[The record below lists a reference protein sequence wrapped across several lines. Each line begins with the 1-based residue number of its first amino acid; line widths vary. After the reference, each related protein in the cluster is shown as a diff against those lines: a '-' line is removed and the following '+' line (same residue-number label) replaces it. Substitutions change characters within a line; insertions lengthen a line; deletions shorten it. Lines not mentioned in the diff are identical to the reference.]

1 MKNKKLA
8 GSLLLLLTALIWGSA
23 FVSQR
28 IGMSY
33 VEPLTFNSIRTF
45 IGGLFLIPFIPVFCR
60 NKPVIPGPG
69 KERRDL
75 LTGGLVCGLLLC
87 LATNLQQVG
96 IQYTSAGKAGFITSL
111 YIVLVPCLGL
121 FIGQRIGKALWA
133 AVFLAVCG
141 LYLLCMS
148 EKLVLERGDLYILL
162 CALTFAFH
170 ILAVGYYAARTDGIK
185 LSCLQFLISGAVGIA
200 FMFIFETPQIKD
212 ILACCFP
219 ILYAG
224 IFSCGLAYTFQIIGQ
239 KHVSPAVA
247 SLLMSFESVF
257 AALSGWAIL
266 GEHLSIK
273 ELSGCIL
280 MFCAVLLAQLPEKKK

>member
-1 MKNKKLA
+1 MKNKQLA
-8 GSLLLLLTALIWGSA
+8 GSLLLLFTALIWGCA

-33 VEPLTFNSIRTF
+33 VGPFTFNSIRTF
-45 IGGLFLIPFIPVFCR
+45 IGGLFLIPFIPIFCR
-60 NKPVIPGPG
+60 NQPMLPPKGSARKV
-69 KERRDL
+69 L

-96 IQYTSAGKAGFITSL
+96 IQYTTAGKAGFITSL
-111 YIVLVPCLGL
+111 YIVLVPLLGL
-121 FIGQRIGKALWA
+121 FIGQRVRISLWV
-133 AVFLAVCG
+133 AVILAVIG
-141 LYLLCMS
+141 LYLLCMGGH
-148 EKLVLERGDLYILL
+148 LVLERGDLYILL

-170 ILAVGYYAARTDGIK
+170 ILAVGYFATRTDGIK
-185 LSCLQFLISGAVGIA
+185 LSCLQFLISGAVGMI
-200 FMFIFETPQIKD
+200 FMFIFETPRIND
-212 ILACCFP
+212 ILACTLP

-257 AALSGWAIL
+257 AALSGALIL
-266 GEHLSIK
+266 GEHFSSR
-273 ELSGCIL
+273 ELIGCLL
-280 MFCAVLLAQLPEKKK
+280 MFCAVILAQLPEKK

>member
-1 MKNKKLA
+1 MKNKQLA
-8 GSLLLLLTALIWGSA
+8 GSLLLLFTALIWGCA

-33 VEPLTFNSIRTF
+33 VGPFTFNSIRTF
-45 IGGLFLIPFIPVFCR
+45 IGGLFLIPFIPIFCR
-60 NKPVIPGPG
+60 NQPMLPPKGSARKV
-69 KERRDL
+69 L

-96 IQYTSAGKAGFITSL
+96 IQYTTAGKAGFITSL
-111 YIVLVPCLGL
+111 YIVLVPLLGL
-121 FIGQRIGKALWA
+121 FVGQRVRISLWV
-133 AVFLAVCG
+133 AVILAVIG
-141 LYLLCMS
+141 LYLLCMGGR
-148 EKLVLERGDLYILL
+148 LVLERGDLYILL

-170 ILAVGYYAARTDGIK
+170 ILAVGYFATRTDGIK
-185 LSCLQFLISGAVGIA
+185 LSCLQFLISGAVGMI
-200 FMFIFETPQIKD
+200 FMFIFETPRIND
-212 ILACCFP
+212 ILACTLP

-257 AALSGWAIL
+257 AALSGALIL
-266 GEHLSIK
+266 GEHFSSR
-273 ELSGCIL
+273 ELIGCLL
-280 MFCAVLLAQLPEKKK
+280 MFCAVILAQLPEKK

>member
-1 MKNKKLA
+1 MDNKKLA
-8 GSLLLLLTALIWGSA
+8 GSLLLLFTALIWGCA

-60 NKPVIPGPG
+60 NKPMLPKPGR
-69 KERRDL
+69 ERNL
-75 LTGGLVCGLLLC
+75 LLAGGLVCGLLLC
-87 LATNLQQVG
+87 LATNLQQIG

-121 FIGQRIGKALWA
+121 FIGQKVRFILWG
-133 AVFLAVCG
+133 AVLLAVCG
-141 LYLLCMS
+141 LYMLCMG
-148 EKLVLERGDLYILL
+148 EKLEIERGDFYILL

-170 ILAVGYYAARTDGIK
+170 ILAVGYFATRTDGIK
-185 LSCLQFLISGAVGIA
+185 LSCLQFLISGGVGMV
-200 FMFIFETPQIKD
+200 FMFLFETPHIQNI
-212 ILACCFP
+212 IACYLP

-239 KHVSPAVA
+239 KYVSPSIA
-247 SLLMSFESVF
+247 SLLMSFEAVF
-257 AALSGWAIL
+257 AALSGWIIL
-266 GEHLSIK
+266 GEQLSPK
-273 ELSGCIL
+273 ELSGCLL
-280 MFCAVLLAQLPEKKK
+280 MFCAVILAQLPERK

>member
-8 GSLLLLLTALIWGSA
+8 GSLLLLLTALIWGCA

-33 VEPLTFNSIRTF
+33 VQPFTFNSIRTF

-60 NKPVIPGPG
+60 NKPMLPPKGQ
-69 KERRDL
+69 ERKVL
-75 LTGGLVCGLLLC
+75 LAGGLICGLLLC

-96 IQYTSAGKAGFITSL
+96 LQYTTAGKGGFITSL

-121 FIGQRIGKALWA
+121 FIGQRFGKALWA
-133 AVFLAVCG
+133 AVFLAVAG
-141 LYLLCMS
+141 LYLLCLG
-148 EKLVLERGDLYILL
+148 ERFVLERGDFYILL

-170 ILAVGYYAARTDGIK
+170 ILAVGYYATRTDGIK
-185 LSCLQFLISGAVGIA
+185 LSCLQFLISGAVGMV
-200 FMFIFETPQIKD
+200 FMFIFETPHVKD
-212 ILACCFP
+212 ILACALP

-239 KHVSPAVA
+239 KHVDPAVA

-257 AALSGWAIL
+257 AALSGALIL
-266 GEHLSIK
+266 GETLSLK

-280 MFCAVLLAQLPEKKK
+280 MFCAVILAQLPEKK

>member
-8 GSLLLLLTALIWGSA
+8 GSLLLLLTAFIWGCA

-33 VEPLTFNSIRTF
+33 VGPFTFNSIRTF

-60 NKPVIPGPG
+60 SKPMFPPAGS
-69 KERRDL
+69 ERKVL
-75 LTGGLVCGLLLC
+75 LSGGVVCGLLLC

-133 AVFLAVCG
+133 AVVLAVCG
-141 LYLLCMS
+141 LYLLCIG
-148 EKLVLERGDLYILL
+148 ERFALERGDLYILL

-170 ILAVGYYAARTDGIK
+170 ILAVGYFATRTDGVK
-185 LSCLQFLISGAVGIA
+185 LSCLQFLISGAVGMV
-200 FMFIFETPQIKD
+200 FMFIFETPHIKD
-212 ILACCFP
+212 IMACMLP

-239 KHVSPAVA
+239 KHVPPAVA

-257 AALSGWAIL
+257 AALSGWVIL
-266 GEHLSIK
+266 KEHFSLK
-273 ELSGCIL
+273 ELTGCLL
-280 MFCAVLLAQLPEKKK
+280 MFAAVILAQLPEKK

>member
-1 MKNKKLA
+1 
-8 GSLLLLLTALIWGSA
+8 GSLLLLLTALIWGCA

-33 VEPLTFNSIRTF
+33 VEPFTFNSIRTF
-45 IGGLFLIPFIPVFCR
+45 IGGLFLIPFIPLFCR
-60 NKPVIPGPG
+60 NKPMLPPKGQD
-69 KERRDL
+69 RSML

-121 FIGQRIGKALWA
+121 FIGQRIGKLLWA
-133 AVFLAVCG
+133 AVLLAVVG

-148 EKLVLERGDLYILL
+148 GKLVLERGDLYILL

-170 ILAVGYYAARTDGIK
+170 ILAVGYFATRTDGIK
-185 LSCLQFLISGAVGIA
+185 LSCLQFLISGAVGMLLM
-200 FMFIFETPQIKD
+200 FMFETTHIKD
-212 ILACCFP
+212 ILACTLP

-239 KHVSPAVA
+239 KHVDPTVA

-266 GEHLSIK
+266 GEQFSVK

-280 MFCAVLLAQLPEKKK
+280 MFCAVILAQLPEKKK

>member
-8 GSLLLLLTALIWGSA
+8 GSLLLLLTALIWGAA

-33 VEPLTFNSIRTF
+33 VEPFTFNSIRTF

-60 NKPVIPGPG
+60 DKHVFAQPGQG
-69 KERRDL
+69 RRVL
-75 LTGGLVCGLLLC
+75 LTGGLVCGILLC
-87 LATNLQQVG
+87 IATNLQQVG
-96 IQYTSAGKAGFITSL
+96 VQYTSAGKAGFITSL

-121 FIGQRIGKALWA
+121 FIGQRIRISVWV
-133 AVFLAVCG
+133 AVLLAVCG
-141 LYLLCMS
+141 LYLLCMGD
-148 EKLVLERGDLYILL
+148 KLVLERGDFYIIL

-170 ILAVGYYAARTDGIK
+170 ILAVGYFTTRTDGIK
-185 LSCLQFLISGAVGIA
+185 LACLQFLISGAIGMVL
-200 FMFIFETPQIKD
+200 MFIFETPHIKD
-212 ILACCFP
+212 ILACLYP

-239 KHVSPAVA
+239 RHVDPAVA

-257 AALSGWAIL
+257 AALSGALIL
-266 GEHLSIK
+266 GERLSIK
-273 ELSGCIL
+273 ELSGCLL
-280 MFCAVLLAQLPEKKK
+280 MFAAVILAQLPEKK

>member
-1 MKNKKLA
+1 MKNKQLA
-8 GSLLLLLTALIWGSA
+8 GSLLLLLTALIWGCA

-33 VEPLTFNSIRTF
+33 VGPFTFNSIRTF
-45 IGGLFLIPFIPVFCR
+45 IGGLFLIPFIPIICR
-60 NKPVIPGPG
+60 NQPMLPPKGSARKV
-69 KERRDL
+69 L

-96 IQYTSAGKAGFITSL
+96 IQYTTAGKAGFITSL
-111 YIVLVPCLGL
+111 YIVLVPLLGL
-121 FIGQRIGKALWA
+121 FVGQRVRISLWV
-133 AVFLAVCG
+133 AVILAVIG
-141 LYLLCMS
+141 LYLLCMGGR
-148 EKLVLERGDLYILL
+148 LVLERGDLYILL

-170 ILAVGYYAARTDGIK
+170 ILAVGYFATRTDGIK
-185 LSCLQFLISGAVGIA
+185 LSCLQFLISGAVGMI
-200 FMFIFETPQIKD
+200 FMFIFETPRIND
-212 ILACCFP
+212 ILACTLP

-257 AALSGWAIL
+257 AALSGALIL
-266 GEHLSIK
+266 GEHFSSR
-273 ELSGCIL
+273 ELIGCLL
-280 MFCAVLLAQLPEKKK
+280 MFCAVILAQLPEKK

>member
-1 MKNKKLA
+1 MKNKQLA
-8 GSLLLLLTALIWGSA
+8 GSLLLLFTALIWGCA

-33 VEPLTFNSIRTF
+33 VGPFTFNSIRTF
-45 IGGLFLIPFIPVFCR
+45 IGGLFLIPFIPIFCR
-60 NKPVIPGPG
+60 NQPMLPPKGSARKV
-69 KERRDL
+69 L

-96 IQYTSAGKAGFITSL
+96 IQYTTAGKAGFITSL
-111 YIVLVPCLGL
+111 YIVLVPLLGL
-121 FIGQRIGKALWA
+121 FIGQRVRISLWV
-133 AVFLAVCG
+133 AVILAVIG
-141 LYLLCMS
+141 LYLLCMGGR
-148 EKLVLERGDLYILL
+148 LVLERGDLYILL

-170 ILAVGYYAARTDGIK
+170 ILAVGYFATRTDGIK
-185 LSCLQFLISGAVGIA
+185 LSCLQFLISGAVGMI
-200 FMFIFETPQIKD
+200 FMFIFETPRIND
-212 ILACCFP
+212 ILACTLP

-257 AALSGWAIL
+257 AALSGALIL
-266 GEHLSIK
+266 GEHFSSR
-273 ELSGCIL
+273 ELIGCLL
-280 MFCAVLLAQLPEKKK
+280 MFCAVILAQLPEKK

>member
-1 MKNKKLA
+1 MVPPKGEERRILLA
-8 GSLLLLLTALIWGSA
+8 GG
-23 FVSQR
+23 V
-28 IGMSY
+28 
-33 VEPLTFNSIRTF
+33 
-45 IGGLFLIPFIPVFCR
+45 
-60 NKPVIPGPG
+60 
-69 KERRDL
+69 
-75 LTGGLVCGLLLC
+75 VCGLLLC

-96 IQYTSAGKAGFITSL
+96 IQYTTAGKAGFITSL

-133 AVFLAVCG
+133 AVVLAVCG
-141 LYLLCMS
+141 LYLLCMG

-170 ILAVGYYAARTDGIK
+170 ILAVGYYATRTDGVK
-185 LSCLQFLISGAVGIA
+185 LSCLQFLISGAVGMV
-200 FMFIFETPQIKD
+200 FMFIFETPHIKD
-212 ILACCFP
+212 ILACAFP

-257 AALSGWAIL
+257 AALSGAVIL
-266 GEHLSIK
+266 GEQLSLK

-280 MFCAVLLAQLPEKKK
+280 MFCAVILAQLPEKKR

>member
-8 GSLLLLLTALIWGSA
+8 GSLLLLLTAFIWGCA

-33 VEPLTFNSIRTF
+33 VQPFTFNSIRTF

-60 NKPVIPGPG
+60 NKPMIPPKGQ
-69 KERRDL
+69 ERKVL
-75 LTGGLVCGLLLC
+75 FTGGLICGLLLC

-96 IQYTSAGKAGFITSL
+96 LQYTTAGKGGFITSL

-133 AVFLAVCG
+133 AVVLAVVG
-141 LYLLCMS
+141 LYLLCMG
-148 EKLVLERGDLYILL
+148 ERLVLERGDFYILL

-170 ILAVGYYAARTDGIK
+170 ILTIGYYATRTDGIK
-185 LSCLQFLISGAVGIA
+185 LSCLQFLISGAVGMV
-200 FMFIFETPQIKD
+200 FMFIFETPHIKD
-212 ILACCFP
+212 ILACTLP

-239 KHVSPAVA
+239 KHVDPTVA

-257 AALSGWAIL
+257 AALSGAIIL
-266 GEHLSIK
+266 GEHLSFK

-280 MFCAVLLAQLPEKKK
+280 MFCAVILAQLPERRK

>member
-8 GSLLLLLTALIWGSA
+8 GSLLLLLTALIWGCA

-33 VEPLTFNSIRTF
+33 VQPFTFNSIRTF

-60 NKPVIPGPG
+60 SKPMLPPKG
-69 KERRDL
+69 EDRRVL
-75 LTGGLVCGLLLC
+75 LAGGLVCGLLLC

-121 FIGQRIGKALWA
+121 FIGQRAGKAVWA
-133 AVFLAVCG
+133 AVVLAVAG
-141 LYLLCMS
+141 LYLLCMG
-148 EKLVLERGDLYILL
+148 ERLVLERGDFYIIL

-170 ILAVGYYAARTDGIK
+170 ILAVGYYATRTDGIK
-185 LSCLQFLISGAVGIA
+185 LSCLQFLISGAVGMV
-200 FMFIFETPQIKD
+200 FMFIFETPHVKD
-212 ILACCFP
+212 ILACTFP

-239 KHVSPAVA
+239 KHVDPAVA

-257 AALSGWAIL
+257 AVLSGALIL
-266 GEHLSIK
+266 REHLSIK

-280 MFCAVLLAQLPEKKK
+280 MFCAVILAQLPERK

>member
-1 MKNKKLA
+1 MKNKQLA

-60 NKPVIPGPG
+60 NKPIVPQPGQ
-69 KERRDL
+69 ERKIL

-96 IQYTSAGKAGFITSL
+96 IQYTTAGKAGFITSL

-121 FIGQRIGKALWA
+121 FIGQRVGKALWA
-133 AVFLAVCG
+133 AVVLAVCG
-141 LYLLCMS
+141 LYLLCIGES
-148 EKLVLERGDLYILL
+148 FALERGDLYILL

-170 ILAVGYYAARTDGIK
+170 ILAVGYFATRTDGIK
-185 LSCLQFLISGAVGIA
+185 LSCLQFLISGALGML
-200 FMFIFETPQIKD
+200 FMFIFETPHIKD
-212 ILACCFP
+212 ILACAFP

-257 AALSGWAIL
+257 AALSGALVL
-266 GEHLSIK
+266 GEHLSLK

-280 MFCAVLLAQLPEKKK
+280 MFCAVILAQLPEKRK

>member
-1 MKNKKLA
+1 MRNKKLA

-60 NKPVIPGPG
+60 NKPIIPKPG
-69 KERRDL
+69 QERKVL
-75 LTGGLVCGLLLC
+75 LAGGLACGLLLC
-87 LATNLQQVG
+87 LASNLQQVG
-96 IQYTSAGKAGFITSL
+96 IQYTTAGKAGFITSL

-121 FIGQRIGKALWA
+121 VIGQRIGKALWG
-133 AVFLAVCG
+133 AVLLAVCG

-148 EKLVLERGDLYILL
+148 EKLVLERGDLYIIL
-162 CALTFAFH
+162 CALAFAFH
-170 ILAVGYYAARTDGIK
+170 ILAVGYFATRTEGIK
-185 LSCLQFLISGAVGIA
+185 LACLQFLVSGAVGML
-200 FMFIFETPQIKD
+200 FMFIFETPHIKD
-212 ILACCFP
+212 ILACSFP

-239 KHVSPAVA
+239 VHVPPAVA
-247 SLLMSFESVF
+247 SILMSFESVF

-266 GEHLSIK
+266 GEQLSLK

-280 MFCAVLLAQLPEKKK
+280 MFCAVILAQLPEKKK

>member
-45 IGGLFLIPFIPVFCR
+45 LGGLFLIPFIPVFCR
-60 NKPVIPGPG
+60 KKPDSSDSSSNRMLII
-69 KERRDL
+69 
-75 LTGGLVCGLLLC
+75 GGIACGLLLC
-87 LATNLQQVG
+87 LASNLQQVG
-96 IQYTSAGKAGFITSL
+96 IQYTTAGKAGFITSL

-121 FIGQRIGKALWA
+121 FIGQRIRTSMWI
-133 AVFLAVCG
+133 AVLLAVCG
-141 LYLLCMS
+141 LYLLCMG
-148 EKLVLERGDLYILL
+148 ERLKLERGDFYIIL
-162 CALTFAFH
+162 CALAFSFH
-170 ILAVGYYAARTDGIK
+170 ILAVGYYAPRTDGVK
-185 LSCLQFLISGAVGIA
+185 LACLQFLISGAVGML
-200 FMFIFETPQIKD
+200 FMFIFETPHIKD
-212 ILACCFP
+212 IIACLGP

-239 KHVSPAVA
+239 VYVDPAVA

-257 AALSGWAIL
+257 AVLSGWLIL
-266 GEHLSIK
+266 GEHLSLK

-280 MFCAVLLAQLPEKKK
+280 MFCAVILAQLPEKRK

>member
-1 MKNKKLA
+1 MRNKKLA

-28 IGMSY
+28 VGMSY
-33 VEPLTFNSIRTF
+33 VGPLTFNSIRTF
-45 IGGLFLIPFIPVFCR
+45 IGGLFLIPFIPVFCKGR
-60 NKPVIPGPG
+60 PMLPKQGQ
-69 KERRDL
+69 ERKML
-75 LTGGLVCGLLLC
+75 VTGGLACGLLLC
-87 LATNLQQVG
+87 LASNLQQVG

-133 AVFLAVCG
+133 AVLLAVCG

-148 EKLVLERGDLYILL
+148 GRLVLERGDFYILL
-162 CALTFAFH
+162 CALAFAFH
-170 ILAVGYYAARTDGIK
+170 ILAVGYFATRTDGIK
-185 LSCLQFLISGAVGIA
+185 LACLQFLVSGAVGMLCMA
-200 FMFIFETPQIKD
+200 LFETPHIKD
-212 ILACCFP
+212 ILTCSFP

-239 KHVSPAVA
+239 VHVAPAVA

-257 AALSGWAIL
+257 AVLSGWAIL
-266 GEHLSIK
+266 GEHLSLK
-273 ELSGCIL
+273 ELTGCLL
-280 MFCAVLLAQLPEKKK
+280 MFCAVILAQMPEKK

>member
-60 NKPVIPGPG
+60 NRPMLPPKGT
-69 KERRDL
+69 ERNVL
-75 LTGGLVCGLLLC
+75 LAGGLVCGLLLC
-87 LATNLQQVG
+87 IASNLQQVG

-121 FIGQRIGKALWA
+121 FIGQRIGKLMWT
-133 AVFLAVCG
+133 AVLLAVVG
-141 LYLLCMS
+141 LYLLCMG
-148 EKLVLERGDLYILL
+148 EKLVLERGDLYIIL
-162 CALTFAFH
+162 CALAFAFH
-170 ILAVGYYAARTDGIK
+170 ILAVGYFATRTDGIK
-185 LSCLQFLISGAVGIA
+185 LACLQFLVSGAVGMLCMA
-200 FMFIFETPQIKD
+200 LFETPHIKD
-212 ILACCFP
+212 ILACSFP

-239 KHVSPAVA
+239 VHVAPAVA

-257 AALSGWAIL
+257 AVLSGWAIL
-266 GEHLSIK
+266 GEHLSFK

-280 MFCAVLLAQLPEKKK
+280 MFCAVILAQLPEKKK

>member
-1 MKNKKLA
+1 P
-8 GSLLLLLTALIWGSA
+8 
-23 FVSQR
+23 F
-28 IGMSY
+28 
-33 VEPLTFNSIRTF
+33 TFNSIRTF

-60 NKPVIPGPG
+60 NKPMIPPAGSG
-69 KERRDL
+69 RSEL
-75 LTGGLVCGLLLC
+75 LAGGLVCGLLLC
-87 LATNLQQVG
+87 IATNLQQVG

-133 AVFLAVCG
+133 AVVLAVCG
-141 LYLLCMS
+141 LYLLCMG

-170 ILAVGYYAARTDGIK
+170 ILAVGYFATRTDGIK
-185 LSCLQFLISGAVGIA
+185 LACLQFLISGALGMIL
-200 FMFIFETPQIKD
+200 MFIFETPHIKD
-212 ILACCFP
+212 ILACSFP

-266 GEHLSIK
+266 GEQLSLK
-273 ELSGCIL
+273 ELSGCLL
-280 MFCAVLLAQLPEKKK
+280 MFCAVILAQLPEKKR

>member
-1 MKNKKLA
+1 MKNKQLA
-8 GSLLLLLTALIWGSA
+8 GSLLLLFTALIWGFA

-33 VEPLTFNSIRTF
+33 VGPFTFNSIRTF
-45 IGGLFLIPFIPVFCR
+45 IGGLFLIPFIPIFCR
-60 NKPVIPGPG
+60 NQPMLPPKGSARKV
-69 KERRDL
+69 L

-96 IQYTSAGKAGFITSL
+96 IQYTTAGKAGFITSL
-111 YIVLVPCLGL
+111 YIVLVPLLGL
-121 FIGQRIGKALWA
+121 FVGQRVRISLWV
-133 AVFLAVCG
+133 AVILAVIG
-141 LYLLCMS
+141 LYLLCMGGR
-148 EKLVLERGDLYILL
+148 LVLERGDLYILL

-170 ILAVGYYAARTDGIK
+170 ILAVGYFATRTDGIK
-185 LSCLQFLISGAVGIA
+185 LSCLQFLISGAVGMI
-200 FMFIFETPQIKD
+200 FMFILETPRIND
-212 ILACCFP
+212 ILACTLP

-257 AALSGWAIL
+257 AALSGALIL
-266 GEHLSIK
+266 GEHFSSR
-273 ELSGCIL
+273 ELIGCLL
-280 MFCAVLLAQLPEKKK
+280 MFCAVILAQLPEKK

>member
-1 MKNKKLA
+1 MKNKQLA
-8 GSLLLLLTALIWGSA
+8 GSLLLLLTALIWGCA

-33 VEPLTFNSIRTF
+33 VGPFTFNSIRTF
-45 IGGLFLIPFIPVFCR
+45 IGGLFLIPFIPIFCR
-60 NKPVIPGPG
+60 NQPMLPPKGSARTV
-69 KERRDL
+69 L

-96 IQYTSAGKAGFITSL
+96 IQYTTAGKAGFITSL
-111 YIVLVPCLGL
+111 YIVLVPLLGL
-121 FIGQRIGKALWA
+121 FIGQRVRISLWV
-133 AVFLAVCG
+133 AVILAVIG
-141 LYLLCMS
+141 LYLLCMGGR
-148 EKLVLERGDLYILL
+148 LVLERGDLYILL

-170 ILAVGYYAARTDGIK
+170 ILAVGYFATRTDGIK
-185 LSCLQFLISGAVGIA
+185 LSCLQFLISGAVGMI
-200 FMFIFETPQIKD
+200 FMFIFETPRIND
-212 ILACCFP
+212 ILVCTLP

-257 AALSGWAIL
+257 AALSGALIL
-266 GEHLSIK
+266 GEHFSAR
-273 ELSGCIL
+273 ELIGCLL
-280 MFCAVLLAQLPEKKK
+280 MFCAVILAQLPEKK

>member
-8 GSLLLLLTALIWGSA
+8 GSLLLLLTAFIWGCA

-33 VEPLTFNSIRTF
+33 VQPFTFNSIRTF

-60 NKPVIPGPG
+60 NKPMIPPAGSG
-69 KERRDL
+69 RSEL
-75 LTGGLVCGLLLC
+75 FAGGLVCGLLLC
-87 LATNLQQVG
+87 IATNLQQVG

-133 AVFLAVCG
+133 AVVLAVCG
-141 LYLLCMS
+141 LYLLCMG

-170 ILAVGYYAARTDGIK
+170 ILAVGYFATRTDGIK
-185 LSCLQFLISGAVGIA
+185 LACLQFLISGALGMIL
-200 FMFIFETPQIKD
+200 MFIFETPHLKD
-212 ILACCFP
+212 ILACSFP

-266 GEHLSIK
+266 GEQLSLK
-273 ELSGCIL
+273 ELSGCLL
-280 MFCAVLLAQLPEKKK
+280 MFCAVILAQLPEKKR

>member
-8 GSLLLLLTALIWGSA
+8 GSLLLLLTALIWGCA

-33 VEPLTFNSIRTF
+33 VQPFTFNSIRTF

-60 NKPVIPGPG
+60 NKPMLPPKGQ
-69 KERRDL
+69 ERKVL

-96 IQYTSAGKAGFITSL
+96 LQYTTAGKGGFITSL

-133 AVFLAVCG
+133 AVVLAVMG
-141 LYLLCMS
+141 LYLLCMG
-148 EKLVLERGDLYILL
+148 ERLVLERGDFYILL

-170 ILAVGYYAARTDGIK
+170 ILAVGYYATRTDGIK
-185 LSCLQFLISGAVGIA
+185 LSCLQFLISGAVGMVL
-200 FMFIFETPQIKD
+200 MFIFETPRVND
-212 ILACCFP
+212 ILACTLP

-239 KHVSPAVA
+239 KHVDPTVA

-257 AALSGWAIL
+257 AALSGAVIL
-266 GEHLSIK
+266 GEHLSLK

-280 MFCAVLLAQLPEKKK
+280 MFCAVILAQLPEKKR

>member
-8 GSLLLLLTALIWGSA
+8 GSLLLLLTALIWGCA

-33 VEPLTFNSIRTF
+33 VQPFTFNSIRTF

-60 NKPVIPGPG
+60 NKPMLPPKGQ
-69 KERRDL
+69 ERKVL

-96 IQYTSAGKAGFITSL
+96 IQYTTAGKAGFITSL

-133 AVFLAVCG
+133 AVVLAVVG
-141 LYLLCMS
+141 LYLLCMG
-148 EKLVLERGDLYILL
+148 ERLVLERGDLYILL

-170 ILAVGYYAARTDGIK
+170 ILAVGYYATRTDGIK
-185 LSCLQFLISGAVGIA
+185 LSCLQFLISGVVGMA
-200 FMFIFETPQIKD
+200 FMFIFETPHVKD
-212 ILACCFP
+212 IMACLFP

-239 KHVSPAVA
+239 RHVSPAVA

-257 AALSGWAIL
+257 AALSGALIL
-266 GEHLSIK
+266 GEHLSLK

-280 MFCAVLLAQLPEKKK
+280 MFCAVILAQLPEKKR

>member
-8 GSLLLLLTALIWGSA
+8 GSLLLLLTAFIWGCA

-33 VEPLTFNSIRTF
+33 VQPFTFNSIRTF

-60 NKPVIPGPG
+60 NKPMLPPKGQ
-69 KERRDL
+69 ERKVL
-75 LTGGLVCGLLLC
+75 LAGGLVCGLLLC

-96 IQYTSAGKAGFITSL
+96 LQYTTAGKGGFITSL

-133 AVFLAVCG
+133 AVVLAVAG
-141 LYLLCMS
+141 LYLLCMG
-148 EKLVLERGDLYILL
+148 ERFVLERGDFYILL

-170 ILAVGYYAARTDGIK
+170 ILAVGYYATRTDGIK
-185 LSCLQFLISGAVGIA
+185 LSCLQFLISGAVGMV
-200 FMFIFETPQIKD
+200 FMFIFETPHIKD
-212 ILACCFP
+212 ILACTFP

-239 KHVSPAVA
+239 KHVDPTVA

-257 AALSGWAIL
+257 AALSGAIIL
-266 GEHLSIK
+266 GEHLSFK

-280 MFCAVLLAQLPEKKK
+280 MFSAVILAQLPDKRQ

>member
-8 GSLLLLLTALIWGSA
+8 GSLLLLLTAFIWGCA

-33 VEPLTFNSIRTF
+33 VQPFTFNSIRTF
-45 IGGLFLIPFIPVFCR
+45 IGGLFRIPFIPVFCR
-60 NKPVIPGPG
+60 NKSMLPPKGQ
-69 KERRDL
+69 ERKVL
-75 LTGGLVCGLLLC
+75 LAGGLVCGLLLC

-96 IQYTSAGKAGFITSL
+96 LQYTTAGKGGFITSL

-133 AVFLAVCG
+133 AVVLAVTG
-141 LYLLCMS
+141 LYLLCMG
-148 EKLVLERGDLYILL
+148 ERFVLERGDFYILL

-170 ILAVGYYAARTDGIK
+170 ILAVGYYATRTDGIK
-185 LSCLQFLISGAVGIA
+185 LSCLQFLISGAVGMV
-200 FMFIFETPQIKD
+200 FMFIFETPHIKD
-212 ILACCFP
+212 ILACTLP

-239 KHVSPAVA
+239 KHVDPTVA

-257 AALSGWAIL
+257 AALSGAVIL
-266 GEHLSIK
+266 GEHLSLK

-280 MFCAVLLAQLPEKKK
+280 MFCAVILAQLPEKKR

>member
-1 MKNKKLA
+1 MRNKKLA

-60 NKPVIPGPG
+60 NKPIIPKPSQ
-69 KERRDL
+69 ERKVL
-75 LTGGLVCGLLLC
+75 LVGGLVCGLLLC
-87 LATNLQQVG
+87 LASNLQQVG
-96 IQYTSAGKAGFITSL
+96 IQYTTAGKAGFITSL

-121 FIGQRIGKALWA
+121 VIGQRIGKALWG
-133 AVFLAVCG
+133 AVLLAVCG

-148 EKLVLERGDLYILL
+148 GKFVLERGDLYIIL
-162 CALTFAFH
+162 CALAFAFH
-170 ILAVGYYAARTDGIK
+170 ILAVGYFATRTEGIK
-185 LSCLQFLISGAVGIA
+185 LACLQFLVSGAVGMF
-200 FMFIFETPQIKD
+200 FMFIFETPHIKD
-212 ILACCFP
+212 ILACSFP

-239 KHVSPAVA
+239 VHVPPAVA
-247 SLLMSFESVF
+247 SILMSFESVF

-266 GEHLSIK
+266 GEQLSLK

-280 MFCAVLLAQLPEKKK
+280 MFCAVILAQLPEKKK

>member
-8 GSLLLLLTALIWGSA
+8 GSLLLLLTALIWGCA

-33 VEPLTFNSIRTF
+33 VQPFTFNSIRTF

-60 NKPVIPGPG
+60 NKPMLPPKGQ
-69 KERRDL
+69 ERKVL

-96 IQYTSAGKAGFITSL
+96 LQYTTAGKGGFITSL

-133 AVFLAVCG
+133 AVVLAVIG
-141 LYLLCMS
+141 LYLLCMG
-148 EKLVLERGDLYILL
+148 ERLVLERGDFYILL

-170 ILAVGYYAARTDGIK
+170 ILAVGYYATRTDGIK
-185 LSCLQFLISGAVGIA
+185 LSCLQFLISGAVGMV
-200 FMFIFETPQIKD
+200 FMFIFETPRVND
-212 ILACCFP
+212 ILACTLP

-239 KHVSPAVA
+239 KHVDPTVA

-257 AALSGWAIL
+257 AALSGAVIL
-266 GEHLSIK
+266 GEHLSLK

-280 MFCAVLLAQLPEKKK
+280 MFCAVILAQLPEKKR

>member
-45 IGGLFLIPFIPVFCR
+45 IGGLFLIPFIPIFCKG
-60 NKPVIPGPG
+60 KPVLPKQGQ
-69 KERRDL
+69 ERKAL

-87 LATNLQQVG
+87 LASNLQQVG

-133 AVFLAVCG
+133 AVLLAVCG

-148 EKLVLERGDLYILL
+148 EKFVLERGDLYIIL
-162 CALTFAFH
+162 CALAFAFH
-170 ILAVGYYAARTDGIK
+170 ILAVGYFATRTEGIK
-185 LSCLQFLISGAVGIA
+185 LACLQFLVSGAVGML
-200 FMFIFETPQIKD
+200 FMFMFETPHIKD
-212 ILACCFP
+212 ILSCSFP

-239 KHVSPAVA
+239 KHVSPTVA

-266 GEHLSIK
+266 GEQLTLK

-280 MFCAVLLAQLPEKKK
+280 MFSAVILAQLPEKKK

>member
-8 GSLLLLLTALIWGSA
+8 GSLLLLLTALIWGCA

-33 VEPLTFNSIRTF
+33 VEPFTFNSIRTF
-45 IGGLFLIPFIPVFCR
+45 IGGLFLIPFIPLFCR
-60 NKPVIPGPG
+60 NKPMLPPKGQD
-69 KERRDL
+69 RSML

-121 FIGQRIGKALWA
+121 FIGQRIGKLLWA
-133 AVFLAVCG
+133 AVLLAVVG

-148 EKLVLERGDLYILL
+148 GKLVLERGDLYILL

-170 ILAVGYYAARTDGIK
+170 ILAVGYFATRTDGIK
-185 LSCLQFLISGAVGIA
+185 LSCLQFLISGAVGMLLM
-200 FMFIFETPQIKD
+200 FMFETPHIKD
-212 ILACCFP
+212 ILACTLP

-239 KHVSPAVA
+239 KHVDPTVA

-266 GEHLSIK
+266 GEQFSVK

-280 MFCAVLLAQLPEKKK
+280 MFCAVILAQLPEKKK

>member
-8 GSLLLLLTALIWGSA
+8 GSLLLLLTAFIWGCA

-33 VEPLTFNSIRTF
+33 VQPFTFNSIRTF

-60 NKPVIPGPG
+60 NKPMLPPKGQ
-69 KERRDL
+69 ERKVL
-75 LTGGLVCGLLLC
+75 LAGGLVCGLLLC

-96 IQYTSAGKAGFITSL
+96 LQYTTAGKGGFITSL

-133 AVFLAVCG
+133 AVVLAVAG
-141 LYLLCMS
+141 LYLLCMG
-148 EKLVLERGDLYILL
+148 ERFVLERGDFYILL

-170 ILAVGYYAARTDGIK
+170 ILAVGYYATRTDGIK
-185 LSCLQFLISGAVGIA
+185 LSCLQFLISGAVGMV
-200 FMFIFETPQIKD
+200 FMFIFEAPHIKD
-212 ILACCFP
+212 ILACTLP

-239 KHVSPAVA
+239 KHVDPTVA

-257 AALSGWAIL
+257 AALSGAIIL
-266 GEHLSIK
+266 GEHLSFK

-280 MFCAVLLAQLPEKKK
+280 MFSAVILAQLPDKRQ

>member
-60 NKPVIPGPG
+60 NKPVIPGQG
-69 KERRDL
+69 KEQKDL

-111 YIVLVPCLGL
+111 YIVLVPCLGF
-121 FIGQRIGKALWA
+121 FIGQRIGKALWG

-170 ILAVGYYAARTDGIK
+170 ILAVGYYATRTDGIK
-185 LSCLQFLISGAVGIA
+185 LSCLQFLISGAVGMI
-200 FMFIFETPQIKD
+200 FMLVFETPHIKD
-212 ILACCFP
+212 ILACSFP

-266 GEHLSIK
+266 GEHLSFK

-280 MFCAVLLAQLPEKKK
+280 MFCAVILAQLPEKKK

>member
-8 GSLLLLLTALIWGSA
+8 GSLLLLLTAFIWGCA

-33 VEPLTFNSIRTF
+33 VEPFTFNSIRTF
-45 IGGLFLIPFIPVFCR
+45 IGGLFLIPFIPIFCR
-60 NKPVIPGPG
+60 NKPMLPPKGQ
-69 KERRDL
+69 ERRNL
-75 LTGGLVCGLLLC
+75 LTGGVVCGLLLC

-96 IQYTSAGKAGFITSL
+96 LQYTSAGKGGFITSL

-121 FIGQRIGKALWA
+121 FLGRRFRLAMWA
-133 AVFLAVCG
+133 AVLLAVGG

-148 EKLVLERGDLYILL
+148 GKFEVERGDLYIIL
-162 CALTFAFH
+162 CAFTFSFH
-170 ILAVGYYAARTDGIK
+170 ILAVDYFAPRTEGIK
-185 LSCLQFLISGAVGIA
+185 LSCLQFLVSGAIGMVL
-200 FMFIFETPQIKD
+200 MVIFETPHFKD
-212 ILACCFP
+212 ILACTLP

-239 KHVSPAVA
+239 AHVDPAVA

-257 AALSGWAIL
+257 AALSGAIVL
-266 GEHLSIK
+266 GERLSIK

-280 MFCAVLLAQLPEKKK
+280 MFCAVILAQLPEKKK